1 MGVTVKSSVN
11 IGLKTGYSVLV
22 TVAAGFVG
30 IQISAALRCL
40 GDYVLGLYNFNS
52 YYDPTLKRARFII
65 VLEVCKNANPQPA
78 IVWVS
83 SSSVYGLNTE
93 DFGKKIE
100 LILYAATKKAAEEI
114 AHTYNHI
121 YGLSL
126 TGLRFFTVYGPWGR
140 PDMAY
145 FFFSKD
151 ILKRKSIPIFESSNH
166 GTAARDFT
174 FIDDVVKGC
183 LGALDATEK
192 SIGSGGKKKRGG
204 SV

>member
-30 IQISAALRCL
+30 IHISAALRCR

-52 YYDPTLKRARFII
+52 YYDPALKRARQHVWKKSGIFIVEGDI
-65 VLEVCKNANPQPA
+65 KDT
-78 IVWVS
+78 
-83 SSSVYGLNTE
+83 GLLNKLFE
-93 DFGKKIE
+93 AKYPFRKKIE
-100 LILYAATKKAAEEI
+100 RILYAATKKVGEEI

-121 YGLSL
+121 YVLSL
-126 TGLRFFTVYGPWGR
+126 TGLRFFTVYGQWGR

-145 FFFSKD
+145 FFFAKD
-151 ILKRKSIPIFESSNH
+151 ILKRKPIPIFESSNH
-166 GTAARDFT
+166 GTVAHDFT